1 MLLAFLWY
9 GSIWSRCDSSISFN
23 LLMPYAI
30 MFFLQC
36 DAFPSPLPLQYVETC
51 CANIEYKWAVCEGK
65 KKDRKLNNKS
75 FFCQLPARRSLLDE
89 SKEEV
94 WLGRF
99 SFNLCFWV
107 PSKFN
112 FRFVL
117 SLFFLCVTRCSIYI
131 SLLAFSRRSRSES
144 FATWCRRPPFS
155 PFPSPPQLPIQLLW
169 PGLNFRFF
177 DIARR
182 SPIP

>member
-1 MLLAFLWY
+1 MRLFHIVQLVDAVRHHVLLAVRRI
-9 GSIWSRCDSSISFN
+9 SIAFAFTVRRN
-23 LLMPYAI
+23 LLRKHWIQMSC
-30 MFFLQC
+30 LWRK
-36 DAFPSPLPLQYVETC
+36 E
-51 CANIEYKWAVCEGK
+51 

-75 FFCQLPARRSLLDE
+75 FFCQLPARRSLHDE

-144 FATWCRRPPFS
+144 FATWCRRPPFP